1 VWLDGQVHSV
11 GRARFTWNKNE
22 PLDPWEVETL
32 DGAVKLKFFPVGAHR
47 EERDLKV
54 VKSHFVQPVGL
65 FRGTLEIGGRTHVI
79 DDVPGVTEDQ
89 DILW

>member
-1 VWLDGQVHSV
+1 M
-11 GRARFTWNKNE
+11 A
-22 PLDPWEVETL
+22 
-32 DGAVKLKFFPVGAHR
+32 DGAVKLRFVPIGAHR

-65 FRGTLEIGGRTHVI
+65 FRGTLEIEGRTHVI
-79 DDVPGVTEDQ
+79 EDVPGVTEDQ

>member
-1 VWLDGQVHSV
+1 MA
-11 GRARFTWNKNE
+11 GRDARRE
-22 PLDPWEVETL
+22 R
-32 DGAVKLKFFPVGAHR
+32 GATFNPVGAHH

-65 FRGTLEIGGRTHVI
+65 FSGFVEVDGRKVPVK
-79 DDVPGVTEDQ
+79 DVPGVTEDQ